1 VGSSHHLITVMI
13 SLTFLWKLNSSEERD
28 AGAGLDGHRRRAARF
43 SPTSFP
49 FTDHKNHTH
58 FGSCTLPFD
67 QSSQMHS
74 TDMRRDRPRVS
85 DKSRDAVEGP
95 THDRRGL
102 IKSRPDLLLRLR
114 VN

>member
-1 VGSSHHLITVMI
+1 MPEPDWTDTGVERRGSL
-13 SLTFLWKLNSSEERD
+13 
-28 AGAGLDGHRRRAARF
+28 RRASLSQTTTTGCVDILDFGSNNR
-43 SPTSFP
+43 
-49 FTDHKNHTH
+49 H
-58 FGSCTLPFD
+58 FGFCTLPFD